1 MITRTDIEKLIYT
14 LNLSPFQARQI
25 YMHRQEY
32 DIGRLQMRGDVLFAP
47 RREGFISR
55 IMHGASGDIIG
66 RNRMFLRGAQ
76 RVQMRAGGYHTG
88 CVGRSTYYGDPMG
101 RAIMRDAFNAAGTKN
116 K

>member
-1 MITRTDIEKLIYT
+1 MSTQTDIEKLIYT

-25 YMHRQEY
+25 YMNREEY

-47 RREGFISR
+47 RRIGFLSR
-55 IMHGASGDIIG
+55 VFNGASGDVIG
-66 RNRMFLRGAQ
+66 RNRVFLCGAR

-88 CVGRSTYYGDPMG
+88 CVGRSTYYGAPDG
-101 RAIMRDAFNAAGTKN
+101 RAIMRDAFSAAGTKN